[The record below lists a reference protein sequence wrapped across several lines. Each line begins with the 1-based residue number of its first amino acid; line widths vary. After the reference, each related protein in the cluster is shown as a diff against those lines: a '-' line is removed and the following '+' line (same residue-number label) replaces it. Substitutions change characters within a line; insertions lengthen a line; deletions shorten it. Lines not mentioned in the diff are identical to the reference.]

1 MKKLLKP
8 AAFLAALIL
17 SFYIISSYDP
27 KVLADQSLIIKL
39 LLATLSGI
47 FYTSFLTA
55 PLAVILFVILAG
67 TSNIYLITLFGGIG
81 SVIGDLLILK
91 FFRSIFRSFSFLRHI
106 GSFKTVKKILKSLH
120 LDLLGMLLGM
130 IIIASPFPD
139 ELGLVL
145 LGASSLSYF
154 KLTVLTLTL
163 NSIGILIILLTA
175 KALL

>member
-1 MKKLLKP
+1 MKNIFKLVVFV
-8 AAFLAALIL
+8 AILAI
-17 SFYIISSYDP
+17 SFYLVNSQI
-27 KVLADQSLIIKL
+27 LASFGDQSFIIKL
-39 LLATLSGI
+39 ILAVLSGI

-55 PLAVILFVILAG
+55 PLAVVLFVILAN
-67 TSNIYLITLFGGIG
+67 TLNIYLITLFGGVG

-91 FFRSIFRSFSFLRHI
+91 FFRSIFRSFSFLKHL
-106 GSFKTVKKILKSLH
+106 GTFKSIRKILKSLH
-120 LDLLGMLLGM
+120 LDIIGMVLGM

-154 KLTVLTLTL
+154 KLTVLTLIL
-163 NSIGILIILLTA
+163 NSIGILIILLTT